1 MAINFNQD
9 RANLLGVNNNIN
21 SNQIAFLPD
30 FLNNLFSSDPES
42 IQIGEE
48 GSPIDKAKDA
58 LEKNK
63 QKELPSAE
71 DVLKGNV
78 SSLSLPSD
86 NLTAMAIAN
95 YDNLFAPKTFTDA
108 FGVDRTV
115 PGLDRPEDLYT
126 GTFNVMDNLS
136 NDGITKN
143 VGFRDM
149 LLEDLKNLPSDI
161 KTSLGTTKDKLSKDF
176 SSLKDFA
183 TNLKDQGID
192 LGSLAIS
199 GIGNA
204 IAPGVGFAL
213 NALAKASG
221 PNYRA
226 MIEKDLAEKGFTV
239 DSTGKIVQT
248 GDYATPQ
255 NIMAGYN
262 LAAPGI
268 TASAF
273 NRYDKI
279 REGIKKGIFK
289 DKIRAQQKLDALG
302 QFALEKE
309 RARKAAYD
317 KAIQDAKNAERREQA
332 RIDSITAGYGG
343 ADESPG
349 ATGPTAAGAG
359 MGVGGGYASDFG
371 YDFAK
376 GGIASL

>member
-1 MAINFNQD
+1 MAINFDQD
-9 RANLLGVNNNIN
+9 RSGLLGIDTGVNYDQMAFAPGSLKDSLIKNLYNIEQETGF
-21 SNQIAFLPD
+21 SNPQL
-30 FLNNLFSSDPES
+30 
-42 IQIGEE
+42 
-48 GSPIDKAKDA
+48 DKLKQEDIKQFQ
-58 LEKNK
+58 EKGT
-63 QKELPSAE
+63 P
-71 DVLKGNV
+71 
-78 SSLSLPSD
+78 LSLPSD
-86 NLTAMAIAN
+86 AYTAMAIAN

-108 FGVDRTV
+108 FGVDRTI
-115 PGLDRPEDLYT
+115 PGLDRPDINT
-126 GTFNVMDNLS
+126 GKFNVNEITS
-136 NDGITKN
+136 DGITNN
-143 VGFRDM
+143 VRFRDM
-149 LLEDLKNLPSDI
+149 LLEDIKNLPSDI
-161 KTSLGTTKDKLSKDF
+161 RTSLSATKDAFMQDLSGLKNFATD
-176 SSLKDFA
+176 LKD
-183 TNLKDQGID
+183 KGID

-204 IAPGVGFAL
+204 IAPGVGFLL
-213 NALAKASG
+213 NALAKAQG
-221 PNYRA
+221 PNYRG

-268 TASAF
+268 TAAAF

-289 DKIRAQQKLDALG
+289 DKVRAQQKLDALG

-317 KAIQDAKNAERREQA
+317 KAIQDAKNAEKREKA
-332 RIDSITAGYGG
+332 RVTSISEGYGG
-343 ADESPG
+343 YDFSPG

-359 MGVGGGYASDFG
+359 MGVGGGYASDYG
-371 YDFAK
+371 FAK

>member
-1 MAINFNQD
+1 MAINFDQD
-9 RANLLGVNNNIN
+9 RSGLLGIDTGVNYDQMAFAPGSLKDSLIKNLYNIEQETGFEN
-21 SNQIAFLPD
+21 PQL
-30 FLNNLFSSDPES
+30 
-42 IQIGEE
+42 
-48 GSPIDKAKDA
+48 DKLKKEDMQQFQ
-58 LEKNK
+58 EKGT
-63 QKELPSAE
+63 P
-71 DVLKGNV
+71 
-78 SSLSLPSD
+78 LSLPSD
-86 NLTAMAIAN
+86 AYTAMAISN
-95 YDNLFAPKTFTDA
+95 YDDLFGSKTFTDA
-108 FGVDRTV
+108 FGVDRTI
-115 PGLDRPEDLYT
+115 PGLDRPDINT
-126 GTFNVMDNLS
+126 GKFNVMDDLTNE
-136 NDGITKN
+136 GITKN
-143 VGFRDM
+143 VGFKNM

-161 KTSLGTTKDKLSKDF
+161 KTSLGTTKDALLEDF
-176 SSLKDFA
+176 SGLKDFA
-183 TNLKDQGID
+183 TDLKNKGID
-192 LGSLAIS
+192 LGSLAMS
-199 GIGNA
+199 SIGNA
-204 IAPGVGFAL
+204 IAPGVGFVL

-273 NRYDKI
+273 DRYDKI

-289 DKIRAQQKLDALG
+289 DKVRAQQKLDALG

-309 RARKAAYD
+309 RARKAAYER
-317 KAIQDAKNAERREQA
+317 AIQEAKNASRREQA

-343 ADESPG
+343 ADDSPG

>member
-1 MAINFNQD
+1 MAINFDQD
-9 RANLLGVNNNIN
+9 RGSLLGINNNNIN
-21 SNQIAFLPD
+21 SNQMAFLPE
-30 FLNNLFSSDPES
+30 FLENLFLGNPES
-42 IQIGEE
+42 IQLGEE

-58 LEKNK
+58 LEENK
-63 QKELPSAE
+63 QKSLPSAE
-71 DVLKGNV
+71 DVLKGNI
-78 SSLSLPSD
+78 SSLGLPSD

-95 YDNLFAPKTFTDA
+95 YDKLFAPKTLTDA
-108 FGVDRTV
+108 FGVKRTV

-126 GTFNVMDNLS
+126 GKFNVMDGLP
-136 NDGITKN
+136 NDGITKD
-143 VGFRDM
+143 VRFRDM
-149 LLEDLKNLPSDI
+149 LLEDIKNLPSDI
-161 KTSLGTTKDKLSKDF
+161 RTSLGTVKKGLAEDFSGLKNFATDLKDK
-176 SSLKDFA
+176 
-183 TNLKDQGID
+183 GID

-199 GIGNA
+199 SIGNA
-204 IAPGVGFAL
+204 IAPGVGFVL
-213 NALAKASG
+213 NALAKATG

-273 NRYDKI
+273 DRFDKI

-309 RARKAAYD
+309 RARKAAYER
-317 KAIQDAKNAERREQA
+317 AIQEAKNAQKQEQA

-343 ADESPG
+343 ADESKG

-359 MGVGGGYASDFG
+359 MGVGGGYASDYG
-371 YDFAK
+371 FAK

>member
-1 MAINFNQD
+1 
-9 RANLLGVNNNIN
+9 
-21 SNQIAFLPD
+21 
-30 FLNNLFSSDPES
+30 
-42 IQIGEE
+42 
-48 GSPIDKAKDA
+48 
-58 LEKNK
+58 
-63 QKELPSAE
+63 
-71 DVLKGNV
+71 VLKGNI
-78 SSLSLPSD
+78 SSLGLPSD

-108 FGVDRTV
+108 FGVDRTI
-115 PGLDRPEDLYT
+115 PGLDRPDINT
-126 GTFNVMDNLS
+126 GKFSVNEVLPNE
-136 NDGITKN
+136 GITKN
-143 VGFRDM
+143 VGFKNM

-161 KTSLGTTKDKLSKDF
+161 KTSLGTTKDSLLEDF
-176 SSLKDFA
+176 SGLKNFVTD
-183 TNLKDQGID
+183 LKNKGID

-199 GIGNA
+199 SIGNA
-204 IAPGVGFAL
+204 IAPGVGFVL
-213 NALAKASG
+213 NALAKATG

-273 NRYDKI
+273 DRFDKI

-302 QFALEKE
+302 QFALDKE

-317 KAIQDAKNAERREQA
+317 RAIQEAKNAERREQA
-332 RIDSITAGYGG
+332 RVTSISEGYGG
-343 ADESPG
+343 YDYSPG

-359 MGVGGGYASDFG
+359 MGVGGGYASDYG
-371 YDFAK
+371 FAK

>member
-1 MAINFNQD
+1 MAINFDQD
-9 RANLLGVNNNIN
+9 RSGLLGIDTGVNYDQMAFAPGSLKDSLIKNLYNIEQETGFEN
-21 SNQIAFLPD
+21 PQL
-30 FLNNLFSSDPES
+30 
-42 IQIGEE
+42 
-48 GSPIDKAKDA
+48 DKLKKEDMQQFQ
-58 LEKNK
+58 EKGT
-63 QKELPSAE
+63 P
-71 DVLKGNV
+71 
-78 SSLSLPSD
+78 LSLPSD
-86 NLTAMAIAN
+86 AYTAMAIEN
-95 YDNLFAPKTFTDA
+95 FNEIFGDRQKTLTDA
-108 FGVDRTV
+108 FGV
-115 PGLDRPEDLYT
+115 PGYKNLNFSGFQKPENLYT
-126 GTFNVMDNLS
+126 GKFNVMDGLP

-143 VGFRDM
+143 VRFRDM
-149 LLEDLKNLPSDI
+149 LLEDLKNLPSDF
-161 KTSLGTTKDKLSKDF
+161 KTSLGTTKDALLEDF
-176 SSLKDFA
+176 SGLKDFA
-183 TNLKDQGID
+183 TNLKDKSID

-204 IAPGVGFAL
+204 IAPGVGFVL

-226 MIEKDLAEKGFTV
+226 MIEKDLAKQGYAI
-239 DSTGKIVQT
+239 DSAGKIVQT

-273 NRYDKI
+273 DRYDKI

-302 QFALEKE
+302 QFALDKE

-343 ADESPG
+343 ADESKG

>member
-1 MAINFNQD
+1 MAINFDQD
-9 RANLLGVNNNIN
+9 RAGLINLSRNIDNNQMAFVPNFLKNIFTGN
-21 SNQIAFLPD
+21 
-30 FLNNLFSSDPES
+30 PED
-42 IQIGEE
+42 IQLGEE
-48 GSPIDKAKDA
+48 GSPLDKAKDA

-63 QKELPSAE
+63 QKSLPTPEEIEGKTSFLNLPS
-71 DVLKGNV
+71 N
-78 SSLSLPSD
+78 
-86 NLTAMAIAN
+86 NLTATAISN
-95 YDNLFAPKTFTDA
+95 YDQLFGPQTVTDA
-108 FGVDRTV
+108 FGVNRSTL
-115 PGLDRPEDLYT
+115 GLDRPDINT
-126 GTFNVMDNLS
+126 GKFNVNEVLP

-143 VGFRDM
+143 VRFRDM
-149 LLEDLKNLPSDI
+149 LLQDLKNLPSDF
-161 KTSLGTTKDKLSKDF
+161 KTSLGTVKEGLAEDF
-176 SSLKDFA
+176 SGLKDFA

>member
-1 MAINFNQD
+1 M
-9 RANLLGVNNNIN
+9 
-21 SNQIAFLPD
+21 
-30 FLNNLFSSDPES
+30 
-42 IQIGEE
+42 
-48 GSPIDKAKDA
+48 
-58 LEKNK
+58 
-63 QKELPSAE
+63 
-71 DVLKGNV
+71 LKGNI
-78 SSLSLPSD
+78 SSLGLPSD

-108 FGVDRTV
+108 FGVDRTI
-115 PGLDRPEDLYT
+115 PGLDRPDINTAPFSVNEVLP
-126 GTFNVMDNLS
+126 NE
-136 NDGITKN
+136 GITKN
-143 VGFRDM
+143 VRFRDM

-161 KTSLGTTKDKLSKDF
+161 KTSLGTTKDALLEDF
-176 SSLKDFA
+176 SGLKNFA
-183 TNLKDQGID
+183 TNLKDKGID

-199 GIGNA
+199 SIGNA

-213 NALAKASG
+213 SALAKATG

-226 MIEKDLAEKGFTV
+226 MIEKDLAKKGFTV

-273 NRYDKI
+273 DRYDKI

-309 RARKAAYD
+309 RARKAAYER
-317 KAIQDAKNAERREQA
+317 AIQEAKNAQRREQA

-359 MGVGGGYASDFG
+359 MGVGGGYASDYG
-371 YDFAK
+371 FAK

>member
-1 MAINFNQD
+1 MAINFDQD
-9 RANLLGVNNNIN
+9 RSGLLGINTGVNYDQMAFAPGSLKDSLIKNLYNIEQETGFEN
-21 SNQIAFLPD
+21 PQL
-30 FLNNLFSSDPES
+30 
-42 IQIGEE
+42 
-48 GSPIDKAKDA
+48 DKLKKEDMQQFQ
-58 LEKNK
+58 EKGT
-63 QKELPSAE
+63 P
-71 DVLKGNV
+71 
-78 SSLSLPSD
+78 LSLPSD
-86 NLTAMAIAN
+86 AYTAMAIEN
-95 YDNLFAPKTFTDA
+95 FDEIFGGKQKTLTD
-108 FGVDRTV
+108 FGV
-115 PGLDRPEDLYT
+115 PGYKNLNFSGFQRPDINT
-126 GTFNVMDNLS
+126 GKFNVNEVKP
-136 NDGITKN
+136 DGITKN
-143 VGFRDM
+143 VRFRDM
-149 LLEDLKNLPSDI
+149 LLQDLKNLPSDF
-161 KTSLGTTKDKLSKDF
+161 KTSLGTVKEGLAEDF
-176 SSLKDFA
+176 SGLKDFA
-183 TNLKDQGID
+183 TDLKNKGID

-204 IAPGVGFAL
+204 IAPGVGFVL

-248 GDYATPQ
+248 GDYASPQ

-273 NRYDKI
+273 DRYDKI

-309 RARKAAYD
+309 RARKAAYE
-317 KAIQDAKNAERREQA
+317 KAIQEAKNAQRREQA

-359 MGVGGGYASDFG
+359 MGVGGGYATDFG

>member
-1 MAINFNQD
+1 MAINFDQD
-9 RANLLGVNNNIN
+9 RSGLLGIDTGVNYDQMAFAPGSLKDSLIKNLYNIEQETGFEN
-21 SNQIAFLPD
+21 PQL
-30 FLNNLFSSDPES
+30 
-42 IQIGEE
+42 
-48 GSPIDKAKDA
+48 DKLKKEDMQQFQ
-58 LEKNK
+58 EKGT
-63 QKELPSAE
+63 P
-71 DVLKGNV
+71 
-78 SSLSLPSD
+78 LSLPSD
-86 NLTAMAIAN
+86 AYTAMAIKN
-95 YDNLFAPKTFTDA
+95 FNEIFGDRQKTLTDA
-108 FGVDRTV
+108 FGV
-115 PGLDRPEDLYT
+115 PGYKNLNFSGFQKPEDLYT
-126 GTFNVMDNLS
+126 GKFNVMDGLP

-143 VGFRDM
+143 VRFRDM
-149 LLEDLKNLPSDI
+149 LLEDLKNLPSDF
-161 KTSLGTTKDKLSKDF
+161 KTSLGTTKDALLEDF
-176 SSLKDFA
+176 SGLKDFA
-183 TNLKDQGID
+183 TNLKDKSID

-204 IAPGVGFAL
+204 IAPGVGFVL

-226 MIEKDLAEKGFTV
+226 MIEKDLAKQGYAI
-239 DSTGKIVQT
+239 DSAGKIVQT

-273 NRYDKI
+273 DRYDKI

-302 QFALEKE
+302 QFALDKE

-343 ADESPG
+343 ADESKG